1 MVSHIFFTLFLF
13 IGEEWMNRLLRKILY
28 FVLAFLMIA
37 DFYLIFN
44 AGNPDSFLRLL
55 ITDTSYDVTVT
66 VAVSIVIGIISL
78 LMMRDGDQN
87 SVRKMIERNSDYIK
101 KLKNEDRSD
110 DEIAESFLKELGA
123 GKFTSRFLEKKI
135 KRYLAKIQ

>member
-1 MVSHIFFTLFLF
+1 
-13 IGEEWMNRLLRKILY
+13 
-28 FVLAFLMIA
+28 MIA

>member
-1 MVSHIFFTLFLF
+1 
-13 IGEEWMNRLLRKILY
+13 MNRLLRKILY
-28 FVLAFLMIA
+28 FVLAFLMMA

-66 VAVSIVIGIISL
+66 VVISIVIGIISL

-135 KRYLAKIQ
+135 KRYIAKIQ